1 MSTQAEAI
9 EYLNNKTFI
18 PHSGGNYG
26 RYGLNFFGCDSIIQY
41 NNDIW
46 KFIWFVQNSN
56 DAVYINKHGT
66 EFILKDY
73 KMDGIIRMQDADD
86 VN

>member
-1 MSTQAEAI
+1 MFTQAEAI

-18 PHSGGNYG
+18 PHINGNYA

-56 DAVYINKHGT
+56 DAVYINKHGV

-73 KMDGIIRMQDADD
+73 KMDGIIRMQDTDD